1 MRGVLLTTLGCCDDG
16 WRPRIEGAGVESW
29 WRKVGWR
36 QRRAMLAEG
45 GAAAEATA
53 TRQGVDDAAVIWVA

>member
-29 WRKVGWR
+29 WRKVGWW
-36 QRRAMLAEG
+36 QRRAMLVEG
-45 GAAAEATA
+45 GCYRGDGNAAG
-53 TRQGVDDAAVIWVA
+53 RG